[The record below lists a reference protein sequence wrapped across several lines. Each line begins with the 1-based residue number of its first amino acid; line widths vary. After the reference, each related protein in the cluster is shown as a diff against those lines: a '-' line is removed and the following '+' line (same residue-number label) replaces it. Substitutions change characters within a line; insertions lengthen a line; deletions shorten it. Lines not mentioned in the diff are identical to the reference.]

1 MVRTLPIRGM
11 FVGLLAGLL
20 VFAFGKFFGEP
31 QVDRAISF
39 ETALDEA
46 KAKAEEAKGI
56 RVEKEPELV
65 SRRVQAG
72 WGLFTGVMVYS
83 SAFGGL
89 FGLVFAAAH
98 RRAVD
103 LGPRATSALLATVG
117 FVSIYV
123 IPNLKYPANP
133 PSVGEPE
140 TIGYRTALYFSMLAL
155 SVAAM
160 VLASMLRKRLVA
172 RRGGWAAA
180 LIAIAFYLAA
190 MIVVGSLLPAIN
202 EVPEAF
208 PAVVLWHFRVASFGM
223 QLVMWTTLGLVF
235 GTLTERAWAKDQ
247 LSLRSSVQLGDTST
261 RRRSRAS
268 G

>member
-1 MVRTLPIRGM
+1 MVRTLLIRGM
-11 FVGLLAGLL
+11 LVGLLAGLL

-39 ETALDEA
+39 ETALDAA

-56 RVEKEPELV
+56 HVVEEPELV
-65 SRRVQAG
+65 NRPVQAG
-72 WGLFTGVMVYS
+72 WGLFTGVTVYAT
-83 SAFGGL
+83 AFGGL
-89 FGLVFAAAH
+89 FALVFAATH

-117 FVSIYV
+117 FASVYV

-140 TIGYRTALYFSMLAL
+140 TIGYRTALYFLMLAL

-160 VLASMLRKRLVA
+160 VLASVQRKRLAA
-172 RRGGWAAA
+172 RYGGWTAA
-180 LIAIAFYLAA
+180 LCAIAFYLVA
-190 MIVVGSLLPAIN
+190 MIVAGSILPAIN

-208 PAVVLWHFRVASFGM
+208 PAVVLWRFRVASFGM
-223 QLVMWTTLGLVF
+223 QLIMWATLGLVF
-235 GTLTERAWAKDQ
+235 GALTERAWVKDRIEG
-247 LSLRSSVQLGDTST
+247 RSTPT
-261 RRRSRAS
+261 WMTA
-268 G
+268 

>member
-1 MVRTLPIRGM
+1 MVRVLLIRGM
-11 FVGLLAGLL
+11 LVGLLAGLL

-46 KAKAEEAKGI
+46 NAKAQKAKGI
-56 RVEKEPELV
+56 HVEEMPELV
-65 SRRVQAG
+65 SRPVQAG

-83 SAFGGL
+83 TAFGGL
-89 FGLVFAAAH
+89 FAVVFAAVH
-98 RRAVD
+98 RRAVN
-103 LGPRATSALLATVG
+103 LGPRATCALLATVG
-117 FVSIYV
+117 FVSVYV

-140 TIGYRTALYFSMLAL
+140 TIGFRTALYFSMLGL

-160 VLASMLRKRLVA
+160 VLASMLRKLLAVRY
-172 RRGGWAAA
+172 GGWTAA
-180 LIAIAFYLAA
+180 LTAIAFYLVA
-190 MIVVGSLLPAIN
+190 MIVVGSILPAIN

-208 PAVVLWHFRVASFGM
+208 PAAVLWHFRVASFGM

-235 GTLTERAWAKDQ
+235 GALTERAWVK
-247 LSLRSSVQLGDTST
+247 RRVEGRPTST
-261 RRRSRAS
+261 WMTA
-268 G
+268 